1 MEVNTFMV
9 LVEINDNLEETI
21 TKLLSAF
28 GAMTNEEIHQFFPT
42 FQASSID
49 SAIKTC
55 ISNGSIRTD
64 NIYYQC
70 LSDFQKKSGTKKRT
84 QYKKSL
90 DFVRYLITSVDSD
103 NYLINN
109 ITYIGVA
116 KPPCCLFIMCNNNI
130 YDIYYLQDNSIKPIT
145 SLINRN
151 DKDLSNDELLTNDRI
166 VVTDNTESFKLVNI
180 KKVKFFVSQ
189 CKDGSW
195 NFGGVE

>member
-1 MEVNTFMV
+1 MV
-9 LVEINDNLEETI
+9 LVELNENIEETI
-21 TKLLSAF
+21 TKLLSVF

-42 FQASSID
+42 SQSSCID
-49 SAIKTC
+49 SSLKTC
-55 ISNGSIRTD
+55 IRDGSIRTD
-64 NIYYQC
+64 NGYYQC
-70 LSDFQKKSGTKKRT
+70 LSDFQKKSGTRKRT

-116 KPPCCLFIMCNNNI
+116 KPPCCLFMMCNNNI
-130 YDIYYLQDNSIKPIT
+130 YDIYYLPDSSMKPMT
-145 SLINRN
+145 ALINRN
-151 DKDLSNDELLTNDRI
+151 DKDLSNDELLKNDRI
-166 VVTDNTESFKLVNI
+166 IVTDNIESFKFMNI
-180 KKVKFFVSQ
+180 KKVKYFVSQ